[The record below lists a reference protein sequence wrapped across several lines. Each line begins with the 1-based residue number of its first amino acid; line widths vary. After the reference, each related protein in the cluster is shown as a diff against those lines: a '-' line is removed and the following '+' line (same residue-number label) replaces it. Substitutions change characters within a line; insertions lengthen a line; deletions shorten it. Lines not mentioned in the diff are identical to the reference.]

1 MKRVPVVTAAVLATA
16 LALSACSKSDPKTT
30 EAAGTAETTV
40 AGAAAETTAAAAADS
55 KTTEAPVATETTAAA
70 GTDAM
75 AAETTVA
82 AAGGAAMSDC
92 KLDKPLKI
100 AYAADFDLG
109 GIGDV
114 PASNAAKYQIDEINK
129 AGGVG
134 GKPVEYVIKQI
145 SQVPADP
152 AAAQRGVQELIDGG
166 ANIILGPPFS
176 DYGLPILEVTKGK
189 IPVLFVTSTEVVLT
203 DPSRGSFL
211 VTFNDKV
218 QGSAAAEMALRK
230 GFKSAVTMSSNEIP
244 YLTTNPT
251 AFTEV
256 FNAGG
261 GKVEKDLSFK
271 LGLTDFS
278 AQVNEIAGMKPQPD
292 AIYSAFFMPEAGI
305 FLKQLRA
312 AGVKSTVMSAD
323 GFDASAVW
331 TAGKDAEGVLF
342 TTHTFPDGTN
352 NKVQAFLDGY
362 AKSGGKAIETAA
374 FGALGGDA
382 AIVATEAVKKACSTD
397 GATLIKTIGE
407 LKVDGISGTIDYAG
421 TNGTPKRDVT
431 ILTVTDGK
439 PAKADAFYPKNIAK

>member
-1 MKRVPVVTAAVLATA
+1 MKRVPAITAAFLATA
-16 LALSACSKSDPKTT
+16 LALSACSKSDSSTT
-30 EAAGTAETTV
+30 D
-40 AGAAAETTAAAAADS
+40 AAETTTE
-55 KTTEAPVATETTAAA
+55 TTTETTAAA
-70 GTDAM
+70 DATE
-75 AAETTVA
+75 APVAETTAAGGDTAAPDTAAPDTA
-82 AAGGAAMSDC
+82 AAGASAASDC

-134 GKPVEYVIKQI
+134 GLPVEYVIKQI

-176 DYGLPILEVTKGK
+176 DYGLPLLEVTKGA

-218 QGSAAAEMALRK
+218 QGSAAAEMALKK
-230 GFKSAVTMSSNEIP
+230 GFKTAVTMSSNEIP

-278 AQVNEIAGMKPQPD
+278 AQVNEIAGMSPQPD
-292 AIYSAFFMPEAGI
+292 AVYSAFFMPEAGI

-312 AGVKSTVMSAD
+312 AGVKSTVLSAD

-331 TAGKDAEGVLF
+331 SAGKDAEGVLF
-342 TTHTFPDGTN
+342 TTHTFSDGAN

-362 AKSGGKAIETAA
+362 AASGGKAIETAA

-439 PAKADAFYPKNIAK
+439 PAKADAFYPSNIAK

>member
-1 MKRVPVVTAAVLATA
+1 MKRVPAVTAAVLATA
-16 LALSACSKSDPKTT
+16 LALSACSKSDSSTT
-30 EAAGTAETTV
+30 DAVTAETT
-40 AGAAAETTAAAAADS
+40 ATAEATEAPATEASATEAPAAETTAATGDTAAPG
-55 KTTEAPVATETTAAA
+55 TEAAA
-70 GTDAM
+70 G
-75 AAETTVA
+75 A
-82 AAGGAAMSDC
+82 AASDC

-134 GKPVEYVIKQI
+134 GLPVEYEIKQI

-152 AAAQRGVQELIDGG
+152 AAAQRGVQELVDGG

-176 DYGLPILEVTKGK
+176 DYGLPILEVTKGA

-211 VTFNDKV
+211 VSFNDKV
-218 QGSAAAEMALRK
+218 QSSAVAEMALKK
-230 GFKSAVTMSSNEIP
+230 GFKTAVTMSSNEIP
-244 YLTTNPT
+244 YLTVNPT

-261 GKVEKDLSFK
+261 GKVEKDLTFK

-278 AQVNEIAGMKPQPD
+278 SQVNEIAGMSPQPD
-292 AIYSAFFMPEAGI
+292 AIFSAFFMPEAGI

-312 AGVKSTVMSAD
+312 AGVKSTVMSVD

-331 TAGKDAEGVLF
+331 SAGKDAEGVLF
-342 TTHTFPDGTN
+342 STHTFSDGAN

-382 AIVATEAVKKACSTD
+382 AIVATEAAKKACSTD

-439 PAKADAFYPKNIAK
+439 PAKADAFYPTNIAK

>member
-1 MKRVPVVTAAVLATA
+1 MKRVPAVTAVVVATA

-30 EAAGTAETTV
+30 DAV
-40 AGAAAETTAAAAADS
+40 AAETTAAADS
-55 KTTEAPVATETTAAA
+55 PTTEAPVATETTTAASA
-70 GTDAM
+70 TEA
-75 AAETTVA
+75 VA
-82 AAGGAAMSDC
+82 APTSDC

-176 DYGLPILEVTKGK
+176 DYGLPLLEVTKGK

-218 QGSAAAEMALRK
+218 QGSAAAEAALESGSK
-230 GFKSAVTMSSNEIP
+230 TAVTMSSNEIP

-278 AQVNEIAGMKPQPD
+278 AQVNEIAGMNPQPD

-331 TAGKDAEGVLF
+331 SAGKDAEGVLF

-382 AIVATEAVKKACSTD
+382 AIVATEAAKKACSTD

-407 LKVDGISGTIDYAG
+407 LKVDGISGSIDYAG

-431 ILTVTDGK
+431 ILTVKDGK
-439 PAKADAFYPKNIAK
+439 PAKVSAFYPKTIAK